1 MSPLEQARTMSIDD
15 VAALIEKDA
24 ELERREAEHAARITE
39 LETQLDWLKRQ
50 LFGEKSEKLLNLDKS
65 EQPTLGENVLPEP
78 EKVEEPTTTVAAHA
92 RGGKPHREKGEPR
105 LRFDD
110 SVPVEEFVV
119 VDEALEGVDPSSYT
133 VVSQKISHR
142 LLQNPATYQIVRVIR
157 PVVKMKTDQT
167 FSCPPIPAEVFEGAH
182 ADASFLASMAI
193 DKMRYH
199 LPLYRQHQRLLASGV
214 HIDRGTLTRYM
225 QRMAELLSPIVDS
238 QLRSVLRSRVL
249 AIDETPIKA
258 GRKAKGKMRQG
269 YIWPVMGDQDEIV
282 FHFAPS
288 RAQDVIDRLLSGY
301 QGTLVNDGYS
311 AYESFCQA
319 REGVVRAQCWVH
331 ARRQFV
337 NAQSVEPALA
347 KEALERIAKLY
358 ELEGS
363 LGEKPSIEQ
372 IQSNRGERIRPLVNE
387 LFEWLREQLDERVL
401 LPSSPFHQAA
411 NYALDRE
418 EALRI
423 FLEDPAVPMDTNHLE
438 REIRPIALGRKNFLF
453 CWKEAGAHQ
462 LGILQSLIATC
473 RLQGID
479 PYTYLVD
486 VLQRV
491 HSHPARRVEE
501 LTPRLWK
508 ERFANSPLPS
518 LMEMVLERRR
528 ESRQEPAGAG
538 LP

>member
-1 MSPLEQARTMSIDD
+1 MNPLEQARTMSDRD
-15 VAALIEKDA
+15 VAALIEKNAGQA
-24 ELERREAEHAARITE
+24 ERITQ

-50 LFGEKSEKLLNLDKS
+50 LFGKKSEKLLDVDES
-65 EQPTLGENVLPEP
+65 EQPTLGEDMLPAP
-78 EKVEEPTTTVAAHA
+78 VEEVVEETPIAAHS
-92 RGGKPHREKGEPR
+92 RRRSSRREEGDPR

-110 SVPVEEFVV
+110 SVPVEDFVV
-119 VDEALEGVDPSSYT
+119 EDESLKGLDPTSYT
-133 VVSQKISHR
+133 VVSHKISHR
-142 LLQNPATYQIVRVIR
+142 LLQNPATYQILRVIR
-157 PVVKMKTDQT
+157 PVVKRKADQT
-167 FSCPPIPAEVFEGAH
+167 FSCPPIPAEVFEGTH
-182 ADASFLASMAI
+182 ADASFLASVAI
-193 DKMRYH
+193 DKLKYH
-199 LPLYRQHQRLLASGV
+199 LPLYRQHKRLVSSGI

-288 RAQDVIDRLLSGY
+288 RGQQVVDRLLEGY
-301 QGTLVNDGYS
+301 QGTLVNDGYA

-319 REGVVRAQCWVH
+319 REGVVRAQCWTH

-337 NAQSVEPALA
+337 NAQSVEPTLA
-347 KEALERIAKLY
+347 REALERIAKLY

-363 LGEKPSIEQ
+363 LGAEPSVKQ
-372 IQSNRGERIRPLVNE
+372 VQSNRGERIRPLVDE
-387 LFEWLREQLDERVL
+387 LFEWLRQQLDEKVL

-411 NYALDRE
+411 NYALERE

-438 REIRPIALGRKNFLF
+438 REIRPIALGRKNWLF

-462 LGILQSLIATC
+462 LGLLQSLIATC

-486 VLQRV
+486 VMQRV
-491 HSHPARRVEE
+491 QRHPAKAVHE

-508 ERFANSPLPS
+508 ERFADSPLPS

-528 ESRQEPAGAG
+528 ESRQELAAAG

>member
-1 MSPLEQARTMSIDD
+1 MSPLEQARTMSTDD
-15 VAALIEKDA
+15 VAALIE
-24 ELERREAEHAARITE
+24 ERAAHAARIAE
-39 LETQLDWLKRQ
+39 LEAQLDWLKRQ

-65 EQPTLGENVLPEP
+65 EQPTLGEDMLPEP
-78 EKVEEPTTTVAAHA
+78 EKAEEPTTTVAAHA
-92 RGGKPHREKGEPR
+92 RRDKPRREKGESR

-119 VDEALEGVDPSSYT
+119 VDEALEGVDPESYT
-133 VVSQKISHR
+133 IVDHKVSHR
-142 LLQNPATYQIVRVIR
+142 LIQDPASYRIVKVIR
-157 PVVKMKTDQT
+157 PVAKRKADQT
-167 FSCPPIPAEVFEGAH
+167 FSCPPIPAQVFEGAH
-182 ADASFLASMAI
+182 ADASFLASMAV
-193 DKMRYH
+193 DKLKYH
-199 LPLYRQHQRLLASGV
+199 LPLYRQHQRLMASGV

-225 QRMAELLSPIVDS
+225 QRMAEILSPIVDS

-311 AYESFCQA
+311 VYESFCQA
-319 REGVVRAQCWVH
+319 REDVVRAQCWVH

-337 NAQSVEPALA
+337 NAESVEPTLA
-347 KEALERIAKLY
+347 REALERIAKLY

-363 LGEKPSIEQ
+363 LGEKPSVEQ
-372 IQSNRGERIRPLVNE
+372 VQSNRAEKIRPLVDE
-387 LFEWLREQLDERVL
+387 LFAWLRQQLDERLL

-411 NYALDRE
+411 NYALDRKE
-418 EALRI
+418 ELRI

-438 REIRPIALGRKNFLF
+438 REIRPIALGRKNWLF

-473 RLQGID
+473 RLQEVD

-508 ERFANSPLPS
+508 EQFATSPLPS
-518 LMEMVLERRR
+518 LREMVLQC
-528 ESRQEPAGAG
+528 RQESGRA
-538 LP
+538 